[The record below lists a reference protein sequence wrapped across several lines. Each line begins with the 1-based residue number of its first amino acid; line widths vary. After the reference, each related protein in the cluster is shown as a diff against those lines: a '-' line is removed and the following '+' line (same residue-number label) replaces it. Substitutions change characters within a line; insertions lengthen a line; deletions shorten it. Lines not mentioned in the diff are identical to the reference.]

1 LTETGAG
8 SELRLIYDWDHS
20 LYPPDW
26 KRSVLGTL
34 FVHLLLVAGV
44 GLAPRGVVHQPI
56 VEVTIA
62 KEKATP
68 LIAPR
73 LSWSTPNRGQARR
86 EVTLD
91 DLIAPK
97 TEATGRPAPPP
108 RPFVAPRRIEK
119 LEKPVMDGE
128 LPPVAAAQG
137 SPQIQVPQFTL
148 PNTPPVEKPKLAFEN
163 PGSPT
168 GTPTGTGRLA
178 PPRNT
183 VDEAVK
189 ASIRKGASGGAV
201 VSDLIDLPPG
211 GGASL
216 SATPNQGKAGSR
228 LEMLSDPQGV
238 DFQPYLIRILAS
250 IRRNWFAV
258 IPESVRY
265 GQRGRTVIQFAIS
278 REGRVPKLVIS
289 LPSGTESLDRAAVA
303 GISASNPFPPLP
315 AEFRG
320 NEVRLQLSFLYNMPA
335 N

>member
-1 LTETGAG
+1 MTETPAE
-8 SELRLIYDWDHS
+8 SELRLTYDWDRS

-26 KRSVLGTL
+26 KRSGLGSVV
-34 FVHLLLVAGV
+34 VHLLLAGGV
-44 GLAPRGVVHQPI
+44 WVSPRGITQPPI
-56 VEVTIA
+56 TEVTIA
-62 KEKATP
+62 RDKATP

-73 LSWSTPNRGQARR
+73 FSLSSPSPSQPRR

-91 DLIAPK
+91 DLMAPK

-108 RPFVAPRRIEK
+108 RPFVAPKRIEK
-119 LEKPVMDGE
+119 LEEPQMAGE
-128 LPPVAAAQG
+128 LPQFAAQG
-137 SPQIQVPQFTL
+137 TPQTQVPQFTL

-163 PGSPT
+163 PGSPD
-168 GTPTGTGRLA
+168 GTPTGTGRLT
-178 PPRNT
+178 PPKNT
-183 VDEAVK
+183 VDEAVR
-189 ASIRKGASGGAV
+189 ASIRKGATGGAV
-201 VSDLIDLPPG
+201 VADMMDLPPG
-211 GGASL
+211 AGANL

-238 DFQPYLIRILAS
+238 DFQPYLIRILAA

-315 AEFRG
+315 NEFKG